1 MTTDTIS
8 TNIRIE
14 DIKIKLAQE
23 IFDMYYNIG
32 IGLLIIGLVLIIAA
46 IMIRKDKMK
55 SIFLTTLGLS
65 SLGMIVTTYS
75 IYLEVPILVLMIL
88 IIIIPI
94 ICFYITVGIFEL
106 IEEIQYHW
114 EKRRQISNN
123 NKNHNNK

>member
-23 IFDMYYNIG
+23 IFDMYYNMG
-32 IGLLIIGLVLIIAA
+32 IGLLIIALVLIIAA

-55 SIFLTTLGLS
+55 SMFLTTLGLN
-65 SLGMIVTTYS
+65 SLGMIATTYF
-75 IYLEVPILVLMIL
+75 IYLEAPILVLSIM
-88 IIIIPI
+88 IIITPI
-94 ICFYITVGIFEL
+94 ICFYITVGIFVFFL
-106 IEEIQYHW
+106 EIQYHW
-114 EKRRQISNN
+114 EKHRQISNN